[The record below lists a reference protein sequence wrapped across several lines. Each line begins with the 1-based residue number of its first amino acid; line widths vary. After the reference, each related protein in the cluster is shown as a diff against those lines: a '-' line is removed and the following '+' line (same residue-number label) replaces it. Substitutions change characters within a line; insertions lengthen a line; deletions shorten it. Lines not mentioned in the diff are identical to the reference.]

1 MTPITG
7 IIITL
12 NEQDNVEGAI
22 ASLQPVCDEII
33 VVDSGSDDD
42 TVALAEAAGAKVIH
56 QPYLGDGPQKA
67 FAVPQARHDWI
78 LALDADERLDDDA
91 IAAIRE
97 LTLEDPQTAYRF
109 RRRNFAG
116 RHWIRAAGF
125 YPDPVTRLYNR
136 TTSGY
141 LPKKAHSSVKAPT
154 VVDVDAHLSHFTYR
168 DLSHWMQR
176 IDQLSTRD
184 AWAMKERGVTPSAL
198 RPSLHALT
206 AMLRKLV
213 LKGGLLQGQDGMTV
227 AITTAFHAY
236 MKYAKL
242 NELYENERAE
252 RQGSRP
258 TGSSGN
264 DDSTSTR

>member
-12 NEQDNVEGAI
+12 NEADNVTDCI
-22 ASLQPVCDEII
+22 ASLAPVCDEII
-33 VVDSGSDDD
+33 VVDSDSQDD
-42 TVALAEAAGAKVIH
+42 TVERAKAAGARVIH

-67 FAVPQARHDWI
+67 FAVPQAQHDWI

-91 IAAIRE
+91 IAAIRG
-97 LTLEDPQTAYRF
+97 LTLDDPATAYRF

-116 RHWIRAAGF
+116 HHWVKAAGF

-141 LPKKAHSSVKAPT
+141 LPKKAHSSVKAPK
-154 VVDVDAHLSHFTYR
+154 VVDLNAHIRHFTYR
-168 DLSHWMQR
+168 DLSHWITR
-176 IDQLSTRD
+176 INQLSSRD
-184 AWAMKERGVTPSAL
+184 AWAMKERGKGPSSW
-198 RPSLHALT
+198 RPALHAT
-206 AMLRKLV
+206 SAMLRKLI
-213 LKGGLLQGQDGMTV
+213 LKGGIFQGADGFTV

-242 NELYENERAE
+242 NELYENERLE
-252 RQGSRP
+252 KRSDP
-258 TGSSGN
+258 THSNGN
-264 DDSTSTR
+264 G